1 MRLLWR
7 LELSPKRGPKPSL
20 SLDDIVTTAIEIA
33 DEEGVEAVSMRGIA
47 ERLGVGAMTLY
58 TYVPAK
64 TDLLDL
70 MYDRVVG
77 EREVSFP
84 EGSGV
89 RERLEIMARGQWDLH
104 QRHHW
109 ISQMPWTRVPLGPN
123 ILDAYEQAVSAVSGT
138 GLSGKEITEVLTLLS
153 SYVHG
158 AARLA
163 VDAVTLP
170 STTSID
176 DAEWWAGVGPV
187 MYAIWD
193 PDRFPTLSSPEMAHA
208 WDQAFEGK
216 DYFLAEAL
224 SSFEFGLARV
234 LDGIEAFIERRFT
247 ST

>member
-1 MRLLWR
+1 
-7 LELSPKRGPKPSL
+7 
-20 SLDDIVTTAIEIA
+20 
-33 DEEGVEAVSMRGIA
+33 
-47 ERLGVGAMTLY
+47 
-58 TYVPAK
+58 
-64 TDLLDL
+64 
-70 MYDRVVG
+70 MYDRVVC
-77 EREVSFP
+77 EQAVSFP

-123 ILDAYEQAVSAVSGT
+123 ILDAYEKAVTAVSGT

-187 MYAIWD
+187 MEDIWD

-208 WDQAFEGK
+208 WDQAFERK
-216 DYFLAEAL
+216 DDFLAEAL

-234 LDGIEAFIERRFT
+234 LDGIEAFIQSR
-247 ST
+247 STPT